1 MEKATSFVKRLMDRY
16 EWIDD
21 LAMMASDEP
30 VLTVF
35 FLLLISIASFMGL
48 GILVLMFKEI
58 PLVATGLVLL
68 GALIFGT
75 VWVLR
80 KAYNK

>member
-16 EWIDD
+16 EWIDA

-35 FLLLISIASFMGL
+35 FLLLISVGSFMGL
-48 GILVLMFKEI
+48 GLLVLMFKET

-68 GALIFGT
+68 GASIFGT
-75 VWVLR
+75 VWILR